1 MWSLLLLL
9 WVVFESDVRVIHT
22 STSLLATV
30 RVKPEGGGKPK
41 LTEAQKCGGVN
52 EKGEVSQSP
61 EWLKQYTSWVDEWG
75 TRN

>member
-30 RVKPEGGGKPK
+30 RVKPEGGG
-41 LTEAQKCGGVN
+41 
-52 EKGEVSQSP
+52 SP
-61 EWLKQYTSWVDEWG
+61 NLQRRKSVEG
-75 TRN
+75 